1 MKVLVSEFTK
11 ECYLFEDNNV
21 QNVAKAR
28 SRDLMRL
35 LGITPQK
42 MAKDMRDFILHSRH
56 RDNPFFIDNCK
67 IGIIAINDKYP
78 ECLIVNKDRI
88 SNKDSIKDRGF
99 LLKTVKSHNVFKYRG
114 TTEYL
119 YFDNESSAIH
129 GVHEFIYKEIK
140 KEYRGYDFAYNY
152 GEINESLNEKAYYYK
167 GITKDDSY
175 YNYFQVTLYQIYLL
189 PRQLTEFEKKKRIED
204 EFNEN
209 LEKALKFVKYGD
221 LGKPISQE
229 RMDEIIV
236 KLAEKEYAKGNIP
249 PWRRK

>member
-11 ECYLFEDNNV
+11 ECYFFEDNNV

-56 RDNPFFIDNCK
+56 RDNPFFMDNCK
-67 IGIIAINDKYP
+67 IEIIAINDKYP
-78 ECLIVNKDRI
+78 ECLILNKDRI

-99 LLKTVKSHNVFKYRG
+99 LLKTVKSHNVFNYRG

-119 YFDNESSAIH
+119 YCDNESSAKH
-129 GVHEFIYKEIK
+129 GAHEFIYKEIRQA
-140 KEYRGYDFAYNY
+140 YRGSDFAYNY
-152 GEINESLNEKAYYYK
+152 EEINESLNEKAYYYK

-189 PRQLTEFEKKKRIED
+189 PRQLTEFERKKRIEEELYD
-204 EFNEN
+204 AM
-209 LEKALKFVKYGD
+209 EKASKLFKHGAA
-221 LGKPISQE
+221 E
-229 RMDEIIV
+229 R
-236 KLAEKEYAKGNIP
+236 EYAKGNIP